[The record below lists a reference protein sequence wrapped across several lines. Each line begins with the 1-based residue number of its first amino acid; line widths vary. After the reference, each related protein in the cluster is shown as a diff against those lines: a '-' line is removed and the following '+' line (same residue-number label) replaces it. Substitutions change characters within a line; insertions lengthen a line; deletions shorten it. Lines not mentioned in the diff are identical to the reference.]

1 MSDENLSDLGKAF
14 VELGQLLQDKQSTV
28 SQLAEAAEKCGIR
41 LGLAILSNKELT
53 PGMEIEE

>member
-14 VELGQLLQDKQSTV
+14 VELGQLLQDKQSMV

-41 LGLAILSNKELT
+41 LGLAIIPNKELT
-53 PGMEIEE
+53 PGMGTEE